1 MFDLLIAKVTI
12 VLLLRYLDSYVR
24 QRLPLPMDPIQILM
38 FGASV
43 CYILYN
49 MFGYLREGGWEFV
62 LEVYCRVRLG
72 K

>member
-1 MFDLLIAKVTI
+1 
-12 VLLLRYLDSYVR
+12 
-24 QRLPLPMDPIQILM
+24 MDPIQILM

-62 LEVYCRVRLG
+62 VEVYCGVRLG